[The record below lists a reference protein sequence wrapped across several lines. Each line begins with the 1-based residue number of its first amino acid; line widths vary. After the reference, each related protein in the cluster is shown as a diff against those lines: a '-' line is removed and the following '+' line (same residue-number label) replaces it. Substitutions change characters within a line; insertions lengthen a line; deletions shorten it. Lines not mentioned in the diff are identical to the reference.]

1 MTSKAQ
7 AQAKKTEGN
16 NFFKAKDYDN
26 AIAKYTEAIAFD
38 GSDVTFFSNR
48 SACYAAKLLWDKA
61 FEDGRQCVIV
71 DKSFVKGY
79 FRAALACQNQ
89 ENLTL
94 ASEYITRGL
103 GIESTN
109 ADLKKMQKEIEDL
122 QRKQKI
128 DSVLEQSQKELS
140 NNDIAA
146 AYKTLEVG
154 LRLDPNNVDLNKK
167 MDIVRPRY
175 ERLEK
180 ERVANL
186 DPREKIKEQGDKE
199 FKEAKFEQAIKTYTR
214 CLDQLSDKS
223 NELALKCYSNRA
235 ACHKQLSNF
244 DATIEDST
252 AVLEHKPDDVKALVR
267 RAQAYEACERY
278 KSALQDVRAVLAFD
292 ANVIGKQTYDLANGM
307 QHRLNRVIQQLKS
320 S

>member
-1 MTSKAQ
+1 MSKHPQ
-7 AQAKKTEGN
+7 AIAKKTEGN
-16 NFFKAKDYDN
+16 NAFKAKNYEE
-26 AIAKYTEAIAFD
+26 AIQKYTEAISFD

-48 SACYAAKLLWDKA
+48 SACYAAKNMWQQA

-79 FRAALACQNQ
+79 FRAALACQNLD
-89 ENLTL
+89 NLKD
-94 ASEYITRGL
+94 ANEFITRGL

-128 DSVLEQSQKELS
+128 DSVLEQAQKELS
-140 NNDIAA
+140 NNDAA
-146 AYKTLEVG
+146 AAFKTLEVG
-154 LRLDPNNVDLNKK
+154 LRIDPNNPALSK
-167 MDIVRPRY
+167 MMDQVRPRY

-186 DPREKIKEQGDKE
+186 DPRERIKEQADKE
-199 FKEAKFEQAIKTYTR
+199 YKDAKFEQAIKTYTK
-214 CLDQLSDKS
+214 CIDQISDKS
-223 NELALKCYSNRA
+223 SELAIKCYNNRA

-252 AVLEHKPDDVKALVR
+252 AVLEHRPDDVKALIR
-267 RAQAYEACERY
+267 RAQAYEACERF
-278 KSALQDVRAVLAFD
+278 KSALQDTRAVLAMD
-292 ANVIGKQTYDLANGM
+292 ANVIGKATLDLANGM
-307 QHRLNRVIQQLKS
+307 QNRLNRVIAQLKNG
-320 S
+320 